1 MIGDITTVMTKE
13 WREFFSSGGDRR
25 SGLIVLFII
34 AAILGVYLPFRM
46 GQPWITSPFMV
57 LSYSIY
63 LPLILVI
70 NTIADSIA
78 GERERHTLETLL
90 ASRLSDRAIILGK
103 LGAVVGYAL
112 AFTVI
117 TALIAMVAA
126 NLSGGGSSFQVY
138 PIGVFGSIVAFALLF
153 SLLLSSVG
161 VLVSLRA
168 SSVRQAQLAM
178 SAALIVVIL
187 LPLLIYSTLSDTMR
201 QQFNSW
207 IASANWATVGEIAV
221 VLILIDLIAIAVVIL
236 RFQRSRLIL
245 S

>member
-1 MIGDITTVMTKE
+1 MIGDITTVITKE

-25 SGLIVLFII
+25 SGLIVLVII
-34 AAILGVYLPFRM
+34 AAILGVYLPFRN
-46 GQPWITSPFMV
+46 GQAWITSPFMV

-221 VLILIDLIAIAVVIL
+221 VLILIDVIVIAVVIL

>member
-25 SGLIVLFII
+25 SGLIVLVII
-34 AAILGVYLPFRM
+34 AAVLGVYLPFRV
-46 GQPWITSPFMV
+46 GQSWITSPFMV

-103 LGAVVGYAL
+103 LGAVVGYSL
-112 AFTVI
+112 AFTII
-117 TALIAMVAA
+117 TALIAMVTA
-126 NLSGGGSSFQVY
+126 NLKGDGSFQFY
-138 PIGVFGSIVAFALLF
+138 SIGVFGSIVAFSLLVALL
-153 SLLLSSVG
+153 LASVG

-187 LPLLIYSTLSDTMR
+187 LPLLIYSTLSDAVR

-207 IASANWATVGEIAV
+207 IATANWATVVEIAV
-221 VLILIDLIAIAVVIL
+221 VLIFIDLIVIAAVIA

>member
-25 SGLIVLFII
+25 SSLVVLFII
-34 AAILGVYLPFRM
+34 AAILGVYIPFRM

-103 LGAVVGYAL
+103 LGAVVGYSL
-112 AFTVI
+112 AFTII
-117 TALIAMVAA
+117 TALIAMIAA
-126 NLSGGGSSFQVY
+126 NLHGDESFQFY

-153 SLLLSSVG
+153 SLLLASVG

-178 SAALIVVIL
+178 SAALIIVVL
-187 LPLLIYSTLSDTMR
+187 LPLLIYGTLSDTAR

-207 IASANWATVGEIAV
+207 IASANWATVGEVAV
-221 VLILIDLIAIAVVIL
+221 VLILIDIIAIAAVIL

>member
-78 GERERHTLETLL
+78 GERERHTLEPLL

-103 LGAVVGYAL
+103 LGAVVGYSL
-112 AFTVI
+112 AFTII
-117 TALIAMVAA
+117 TALIAMIAA
-126 NLSGGGSSFQVY
+126 NLHGDGSFQVY
-138 PIGVFGSIVAFALLF
+138 PVGVFGSIVAFALLV
-153 SLLLSSVG
+153 SLLLASVG

-187 LPLLIYSTLSDTMR
+187 LPLLIYSTLSDTAR

-221 VLILIDLIAIAVVIL
+221 VLILIDFIFIAVVIL

>member
-1 MIGDITTVMTKE
+1 MISDITTVMTKE

-34 AAILGVYLPFRM
+34 AAVLGVYLPFRM
-46 GQPWITSPFMV
+46 GQAWITSPFMV

-103 LGAVVGYAL
+103 LGAVVGYSL

-117 TALIAMVAA
+117 TSLIALVAA
-126 NLSGGGSSFQVY
+126 NLNGGGSFQVY

-178 SAALIVVIL
+178 SAALIIVIL
-187 LPLLIYSTLSDTMR
+187 LPLLIYGTLSDTVR
-201 QQFNSW
+201 QQFNNW
-207 IASANWATVGEIAV
+207 IATANWATVGEIAV